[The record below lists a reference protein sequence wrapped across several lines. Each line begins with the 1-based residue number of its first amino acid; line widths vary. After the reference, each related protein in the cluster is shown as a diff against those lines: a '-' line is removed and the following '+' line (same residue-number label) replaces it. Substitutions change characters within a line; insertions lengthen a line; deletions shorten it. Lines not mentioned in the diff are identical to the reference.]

1 MCVDWSVTLR
11 DDPEI
16 EVPSC
21 LQFLTQCPSFSWIH
35 LPSICPACPSVPDP
49 VSSGR
54 VFKELASAHPSEEDN
69 KIKIKYVLPAS
80 NFNLHMHGEDDS
92 NPWRC
97 CSQAGR
103 CCCPRLIAWPLIL
116 AWQPVS
122 SSLKLFSKLLYWCE
136 EEEQS
141 QVQTLNDRDA
151 LLCLATATR
160 CCELLL
166 CCWRSN
172 LNVVL
177 MNAPQYLAPT
187 VIIIVSSYLLNFI
200 FGRFKRSFRATESW
214 STRTWARDRRNVI
227 SNPFWISKYY
237 ESV

>member
-1 MCVDWSVTLR
+1 MYYHVWYEYLKCWSEKFEWRLLLVCVDWSVTLR

-35 LPSICPACPSVPDP
+35 LPSICPASCPSAPDP

-97 CSQAGR
+97 CSQLGR

-116 AWQPVS
+116 AWQPES

-151 LLCLATATR
+151 LFGHSHS
-160 CCELLL
+160 LL
-166 CCWRSN
+166 WT
-172 LNVVL
+172 VVL
-177 MNAPQYLAPT
+177 LK
-187 VIIIVSSYLLNFI
+187 IKS
-200 FGRFKRSFRATESW
+200 
-214 STRTWARDRRNVI
+214 
-227 SNPFWISKYY
+227 
-237 ESV
+237 